1 MIIKKTTFSASVLY
15 SLLAN
20 LIERYTRVSQKL
32 RRAHL
37 FAIFEPSGIFFKEE
51 MIALD
56 DPAEAEL

>member
-1 MIIKKTTFSASVLY
+1 MIIKKSTFSASVLY

-20 LIERYTRVSQKL
+20 LIERYTRVSQNL

-51 MIALD
+51 MIKQG
-56 DPAEAEL
+56 